1 MHFSVSYQQVW
12 KERIVYLLIFSL
24 CMVISS
30 QFRNPYNIDT
40 RGENQMM
47 EQLKSDNAINEEK
60 PPILGS
66 WKKIYFAVLLNVI
79 VLIILFYFFSE
90 AFK

>member
-1 MHFSVSYQQVW
+1 M
-12 KERIVYLLIFSL
+12 
-24 CMVISS
+24 
-30 QFRNPYNIDT
+30 T
-40 RGENQMM
+40 
-47 EQLKSDNAINEEK
+47 EQLNSDTVVNEEK

-66 WKKIYFAVLLNVI
+66 WKKIYCVVLLNVT

>member
-24 CMVISS
+24 CMVIGN
-30 QFRNPYNIDT
+30 QFRNPYGVDT

>member
-1 MHFSVSYQQVW
+1 MKH
-12 KERIVYLLIFSL
+12 L
-24 CMVISS
+24 
-30 QFRNPYNIDT
+30 N
-40 RGENQMM
+40 
-47 EQLKSDNAINEEK
+47 SDNDIIEEK

-66 WKKIYFAVLLNVI
+66 WNKIYLVVLLNLT

>member
-1 MHFSVSYQQVW
+1 
-12 KERIVYLLIFSL
+12 
-24 CMVISS
+24 
-30 QFRNPYNIDT
+30 
-40 RGENQMM
+40 MM
-47 EQLKSDNAINEEK
+47 GQLKSEPVNNEEK

-66 WKKIYFAVLLNVI
+66 WNNIYFAVMINVA

>member
-1 MHFSVSYQQVW
+1 MAH
-12 KERIVYLLIFSL
+12 
-24 CMVISS
+24 
-30 QFRNPYNIDT
+30 
-40 RGENQMM
+40 
-47 EQLKSDNAINEEK
+47 LKSDNDMIEEK

-66 WKKIYFAVLLNVI
+66 WKKIYLIVLLNLT

>member
-1 MHFSVSYQQVW
+1 
-12 KERIVYLLIFSL
+12 
-24 CMVISS
+24 
-30 QFRNPYNIDT
+30 
-40 RGENQMM
+40 MM

-79 VLIILFYFFSE
+79 VLIILFIFFPKRLNETTRLDCACNNSPLHRPLWILE
-90 AFK
+90 RTGKSKHQGLSVSR

>member
-1 MHFSVSYQQVW
+1 
-12 KERIVYLLIFSL
+12 
-24 CMVISS
+24 
-30 QFRNPYNIDT
+30 
-40 RGENQMM
+40 MM
-47 EQLKSDNAINEEK
+47 EQLNSDNAVNEEK

-66 WKKIYFAVLLNVI
+66 WKKIYFAVILNVI

>member
-1 MHFSVSYQQVW
+1 MDHLNSDD
-12 KERIVYLLIFSL
+12 II
-24 CMVISS
+24 
-30 QFRNPYNIDT
+30 ID
-40 RGENQMM
+40 
-47 EQLKSDNAINEEK
+47 EK

-66 WKKIYFAVLLNVI
+66 WKKIYFAVLLNLA

>member
-1 MHFSVSYQQVW
+1 
-12 KERIVYLLIFSL
+12 
-24 CMVISS
+24 
-30 QFRNPYNIDT
+30 
-40 RGENQMM
+40 MM